1 MTNILLQYPIENEY
15 SSYLA
20 SHSGHSNAYTAAT
33 QTNYF
38 FECAASNESTDK
50 LANGSEETV
59 NGAKTNG
66 VARSPFW
73 GALDRFAQFFIEP
86 LFLANTLDREL
97 RAVDSENKKNLQSD
111 VWRLTQLAKSLS
123 NPRHPYH
130 HFSTG
135 NLQTLRDEPAK
146 RGVEVRQKF
155 IEFYE
160 RHYSANRMKLVVLG
174 REPLD
179 ELESWV
185 GELFSEVKD
194 KGLPENRW
202 DDVQPVTKDEIL
214 TQIFAK
220 PVMESRSLE
229 ISFPYQD
236 EEDMYE
242 TQPSRYLSHLIGHE
256 GPGSILSYIKEKGW
270 AQGLSAGAL
279 PVCPGSAFFEISIRL
294 TPEGLKNYQEVVKT
308 VFQYISM
315 MREHPP
321 LEWMFEEQKNMADV
335 EFTFKQKSPA
345 SRFTSKISSVMQK
358 PLPRKWLLSGTSKF
372 RKFDPNGIVQA
383 MQFLRD
389 DNFRLMIVSQDYPVE
404 FDKKEKWYGTDYHIE
419 KIPTDVASAIRK
431 ALESSPSERP
441 AELHLP
447 HKNEFIPTRLSVE
460 KKEVAE
466 PAKTPKLIRND
477 DRVRLWWKKDDTFW
491 VPKANVHITL
501 RNPLTYATPANYVKS
516 ALICHL
522 VKDSLTEFSYDA
534 ELSGLGY
541 SLNATVLGLDLSV
554 QGYNDKLSVLL
565 HKVLVSLRD
574 LKINPERFKIIKER
588 QSRTYKNWNFQQPYY
603 QVGDFNRWLLGARV
617 WMNHQYAAELPHI
630 ELDDVQTFIPQILR
644 QTHIEIFAH
653 GNFYKE
659 DALKVADLV
668 ESTLNPR
675 PLPQSLWNLRRN
687 LILPPGSNYIF
698 RHTLADP
705 ANINH
710 AIEYYLQ
717 IGSTTDRRLRA
728 MLSLFAQMTSEP
740 AFDQL
745 RTKEQLGYIVFSG
758 FRPSST
764 TMGYMVLVQS
774 ERKPDYLEE
783 RVNTFLLKFG
793 LDLEQ
798 MTTEEFEG
806 HRRSLINKRLEKLKN
821 LESETGRLWGYI
833 GSEYF
838 DFYQIDNEVAIIRQ
852 LSKADMLSFYSTYI
866 SPESPVRTKLSLH
879 MIAQA
884 SPPDTPEFTP
894 EQQKEQLVELLGQ
907 YLNSAGLDL
916 DLVELREDFEKVDVT
931 KGDEEAILS
940 TIRSSVGDKLSG
952 GKLESVVEEARQI
965 LGSLLVALKIKA
977 PIEDSKV
984 NGTNVAKMIS
994 TPIII
999 EDVDLW
1005 KASMTVSEGPR
1016 PVNDLSQFEEL
1027 EPKL

>member
-1 MTNILLQYPIENEY
+1 VQ
-15 SSYLA
+15 
-20 SHSGHSNAYTAAT
+20 
-33 QTNYF
+33 
-38 FECAASNESTDK
+38 
-50 LANGSEETV
+50 ETT
-59 NGAKTNG
+59 NGAETNG
-66 VARSPFW
+66 LTRGPFW
-73 GALDRFAQFFIEP
+73 GALDRFAQFFVEP
-86 LFLANTLDREL
+86 LFLASTLDREL

-111 VWRLTQLAKSLS
+111 VWRLSQLGKSLS
-123 NPRHPYH
+123 NPKHPYH

-135 NLQTLRDEPAK
+135 NLQTLRDEPEK

-174 REPLD
+174 RESLD
-179 ELESWV
+179 ELETWV
-185 GELFSEVKD
+185 SELFSEVKNKD
-194 KGLPENRW
+194 LPENRW
-202 DDVQPVTKDEIL
+202 DDVQPLTKDEIS

-229 ISFPYQD
+229 ISFPFQD
-236 EEDMYE
+236 EEDMHE

-256 GPGSILSYIKEKGW
+256 GPGSILSYIKEKSW
-270 AQGLSAGAL
+270 AQSLSAGAS
-279 PVCPGSAFFEISIRL
+279 PVCPGSAFFEIGVRL

-315 MREHPP
+315 MRENPP

-335 EFTFKQKSPA
+335 EFKFKQKSPA
-345 SRFTSKISSVMQK
+345 SRFTSRISAVMQK
-358 PLPRKWLLSGTSKF
+358 PLPRQWLLSGTSKF
-372 RKFDPNGIVQA
+372 RRFDAKGIVQA

-389 DNFRLMIVSQDYPVE
+389 DNFRLMIVSQDYPVD
-404 FDKKEKWYGTDYHIE
+404 FDKKEKWYGTDYRIE
-419 KIPTDVASAIRK
+419 KIPTDVSSAIRK
-431 ALESSPSERP
+431 ALESSSSERP

-460 KKEVAE
+460 KKEVVE

-477 DRVRLWWKKDDTFW
+477 DGLRLWWKKDDTFW

-534 ELSGLGY
+534 EISGLGY

-565 HKVLVSLRD
+565 QKVLVSLRD
-574 LKINPERFKIIKER
+574 LKINPERFNVIKER

-603 QVGDFNRWLLGARV
+603 QVGEFNRWLLGARS

-630 ELDDVQTFIPQILR
+630 GLDDVQAFIPQLLQ
-644 QTHIEIFAH
+644 QTHIEILAH

-668 ESTLNPR
+668 ESTLKPR
-675 PLPQSLWNLRRN
+675 ALPQSLWNLRRN

-698 RHTLADP
+698 QHTLADP
-705 ANINH
+705 ANVNH

-717 IGSTTDRRLRA
+717 VGSSTDRKLRA
-728 MLSLFAQMTSEP
+728 MLGLFAQMTSEP

-758 FRPSST
+758 ARSSAT
-764 TMGYMVLVQS
+764 TVGYMVLVQS
-774 ERKPDYLEE
+774 ERTPDYLES

-793 LDLEQ
+793 LDLEK

-821 LESETGRLWGYI
+821 LESESGRLWGHI

-838 DFYQIDNEVAIIRQ
+838 DFYQIDNEVALVRQ
-852 LSKADMLSFYSTYI
+852 LTKADMQSFYTNYI
-866 SPESPVRTKLSLH
+866 SPESSTRAKLSLH
-879 MIAQA
+879 MSAKA
-884 SPPDTPEFTP
+884 SPPKTPETTP

-907 YLNSAGLDL
+907 YLNSTGLNL
-916 DLVELREDFEKVDVT
+916 DQTELMQDFEKVDVS

-940 TIRSSVGDKLSG
+940 TIKSSVGDKLSG
-952 GKLESVVEEARQI
+952 DKLEAV
-965 LGSLLVALKIKA
+965 LGETRKNIETLLVALKIKA
-977 PIEDSKV
+977 PIEEKQV
-984 NGTNVAKMIS
+984 NGTDVAKKIP
-994 TPIII
+994 TPIVI
-999 EDVDLW
+999 EDVDTW
-1005 KASMTVSEGPR
+1005 KASMTVSKGPR
-1016 PVNDLSQFEEL
+1016 PVNDLGQFEEL

>member
-1 MTNILLQYPIENEY
+1 MSQYPVENEY

-20 SHSGHSNAYTAAT
+20 SHSGYSNAYTAAT

-38 FECAASNESTDK
+38 FECAASNDSNDK
-50 LANGSEETV
+50 VANGTQETL
-59 NGAKTNG
+59 NGAETNG
-66 VARSPFW
+66 VTKGPFW
-73 GALDRFAQFFIEP
+73 GALDRFAQFFVEP

-111 VWRLTQLAKSLS
+111 VWRLSQLGKSLS
-123 NPRHPYH
+123 NPKHPYH

-135 NLQTLRDEPAK
+135 NLQTLRDEPEK
-146 RGVEVRQKF
+146 RGVEIRQKF

-179 ELESWV
+179 ELETWV
-185 GELFSEVKD
+185 AELFSEVKNKD
-194 KGLPENRW
+194 LRENRW
-202 DDVQPVTKDEIL
+202 DDVQPMTKDEVS

-229 ISFPYQD
+229 ISFPFQD
-236 EEDMYE
+236 EEDMFE

-270 AQGLSAGAL
+270 AQSLSAGAS
-279 PVCPGSAFFEISIRL
+279 PVCPGSAFFEINVRL

-315 MREHPP
+315 MRENPP
-321 LEWMFEEQKNMADV
+321 LEWMFDEQKNMADV
-335 EFTFKQKSPA
+335 EFKFKQKSPA
-345 SRFTSKISSVMQK
+345 SRFTSRISSVMQK

-372 RKFDPNGIVQA
+372 RKFDPQGIVQA
-383 MQFLRD
+383 LQFLRD

-404 FDKKEKWYGTDYHIE
+404 FDKKEKWYGTDYHTE
-419 KIPTDVASAIRK
+419 KITTDVSSAIRK
-431 ALESSPSERP
+431 ALESSSSERP

-477 DRVRLWWKKDDTFW
+477 DGLRLWWKKDDTFW

-534 ELSGLGY
+534 EISGLGY

-565 HKVLVSLRD
+565 QKVLVSLRD
-574 LKINPERFKIIKER
+574 LKIKPERFKIIKER

-603 QVGDFNRWLLGARV
+603 QVGDFNRWLLGARA

-630 ELDDVQTFIPQILR
+630 DLDDVQAFIPQLLR
-644 QTHIEIFAH
+644 QTHIEILAH

-668 ESTLNPR
+668 ESTLKPR
-675 PLPQSLWNLRRN
+675 PLPHSLWNLRRN

-705 ANINH
+705 ANVNH

-717 IGSTTDRRLRA
+717 IGSSTDRRLRA
-728 MLSLFAQMTSEP
+728 MLGLFAQMTSEP

-758 FRPSST
+758 FRPSAT

-774 ERKPDYLEE
+774 ERTPDYLES
-783 RVNTFLLKFG
+783 RVNAFLLKFG
-793 LDLEQ
+793 LDLQ
-798 MTTEEFEG
+798 KMTTEEFEG

-821 LESETGRLWGYI
+821 LESETGRLWGYV

-838 DFYQIDNEVAIIRQ
+838 DFYQIDNEVALVRQ
-852 LSKADMLSFYSTYI
+852 LTKADMQSFYSKYI
-866 SPESPVRTKLSLH
+866 TPESPTRAKLSLH
-879 MIAQA
+879 MVAQA
-884 SPPDTPEFTP
+884 SPPETPELTQ

-907 YLNSAGLDL
+907 NLNSMGLDL
-916 DLVELREDFEKVDVT
+916 DQAELKQDFEKVDVS

-940 TIRSSVGDKLSG
+940 TIKSSIGDKLSG
-952 GKLESVVEEARQI
+952 DKLEAILEETREN
-965 LGSLLVALKIKA
+965 LGTLLIALNIKA
-977 PIEDSKV
+977 PVEDKEV
-984 NGTNVAKMIS
+984 NGTDMAEKIP

-999 EDVDLW
+999 QDVDTW

-1016 PVNDLSQFEEL
+1016 PINELSQFEEL

>member
-1 MTNILLQYPIENEY
+1 VQ
-15 SSYLA
+15 
-20 SHSGHSNAYTAAT
+20 
-33 QTNYF
+33 
-38 FECAASNESTDK
+38 
-50 LANGSEETV
+50 ETT
-59 NGAKTNG
+59 NGAETNG
-66 VARSPFW
+66 LTRGPFW
-73 GALDRFAQFFIEP
+73 GALDRFAQFFVEP
-86 LFLANTLDREL
+86 LFLASTLDREL

-111 VWRLTQLAKSLS
+111 VWRLSQLGKSLS
-123 NPRHPYH
+123 NPKHPYH

-135 NLQTLRDEPAK
+135 NLQTLRDEPEK

-160 RHYSANRMKLVVLG
+160 RHYSSNRMKLVVLG
-174 REPLD
+174 RESLD
-179 ELESWV
+179 ELETWV
-185 GELFSEVKD
+185 SELFSEVKNKD
-194 KGLPENRW
+194 LPENRW
-202 DDVQPVTKDEIL
+202 DDVQPLTKDEIS

-229 ISFPYQD
+229 ISFPFQD
-236 EEDMYE
+236 EEDMHE

-256 GPGSILSYIKEKGW
+256 GPGSILSYIKEKSW
-270 AQGLSAGAL
+270 AQSLSAGAS
-279 PVCPGSAFFEISIRL
+279 PVCPGSAFFEIGVRL

-315 MREHPP
+315 MRENPP

-335 EFTFKQKSPA
+335 EFKFKQKSPA
-345 SRFTSKISSVMQK
+345 SRFTSRISAVMQK
-358 PLPRKWLLSGTSKF
+358 PLPRQWLLSGTSKF
-372 RKFDPNGIVQA
+372 RRFDPKGIVQA

-389 DNFRLMIVSQDYPVE
+389 DNFRLMIVSQDYPVD
-404 FDKKEKWYGTDYHIE
+404 FDKKEKWYGTDYRIE
-419 KIPTDVASAIRK
+419 KIPTDVSSAIRK
-431 ALESSPSERP
+431 ALESSSSERP

-460 KKEVAE
+460 KKEVVE

-477 DRVRLWWKKDDTFW
+477 DGLRLWWKKDDTFW

-534 ELSGLGY
+534 EISGLGY

-565 HKVLVSLRD
+565 QKVLVSLRD
-574 LKINPERFKIIKER
+574 LKINPERFNVIKER

-603 QVGDFNRWLLGARV
+603 QVGEFNRWLLGARS

-630 ELDDVQTFIPQILR
+630 GLDDVQAFIPQLLQ
-644 QTHIEIFAH
+644 QTHIEILAH

-668 ESTLNPR
+668 ESTLKPR
-675 PLPQSLWNLRRN
+675 ALPQSLWNLRRN

-698 RHTLADP
+698 QHTLADP
-705 ANINH
+705 ANVNH

-717 IGSTTDRRLRA
+717 VGSSTDRKLRA
-728 MLSLFAQMTSEP
+728 MLGLFAQMTSEP

-758 FRPSST
+758 ARSSAT
-764 TMGYMVLVQS
+764 TVGYMVLVQS
-774 ERKPDYLEE
+774 ERTPDYLES

-793 LDLEQ
+793 LDLEK

-821 LESETGRLWGYI
+821 LESESGRLWGHI

-838 DFYQIDNEVAIIRQ
+838 DFYQIDNEVALVRQ
-852 LSKADMLSFYSTYI
+852 LTKADMQSFYTNYI
-866 SPESPVRTKLSLH
+866 SPESSTRAKLSLH
-879 MIAQA
+879 MSAKA
-884 SPPDTPEFTP
+884 SPPKTPETTP

-907 YLNSAGLDL
+907 YLNSTGLNL
-916 DLVELREDFEKVDVT
+916 DQTELMQDFEKVDVS

-940 TIRSSVGDKLSG
+940 TIKSSVGDKLSG
-952 GKLESVVEEARQI
+952 DKLEAV
-965 LGSLLVALKIKA
+965 LGETRKNIETLLVALKIKA
-977 PIEDSKV
+977 PIEEKQV
-984 NGTNVAKMIS
+984 NGTDVAKKIP
-994 TPIII
+994 TPIVI
-999 EDVDLW
+999 EDVDTW
-1005 KASMTVSEGPR
+1005 KASMTVSKGPR

>member
-1 MTNILLQYPIENEY
+1 VQ
-15 SSYLA
+15 
-20 SHSGHSNAYTAAT
+20 
-33 QTNYF
+33 
-38 FECAASNESTDK
+38 
-50 LANGSEETV
+50 ETT
-59 NGAKTNG
+59 NGAETNG
-66 VARSPFW
+66 LTRGPFW
-73 GALDRFAQFFIEP
+73 GALDRFAQFFVEP
-86 LFLANTLDREL
+86 LFLASTLDREL

-111 VWRLTQLAKSLS
+111 VWRLSQLGKSLS
-123 NPRHPYH
+123 NPKHPYH

-135 NLQTLRDEPAK
+135 NLQTLRDEPEK

-174 REPLD
+174 RESLD
-179 ELESWV
+179 ELETWV
-185 GELFSEVKD
+185 SELFSEVKNKD
-194 KGLPENRW
+194 LPENRW
-202 DDVQPVTKDEIL
+202 DDVQPLTKDEIS

-229 ISFPYQD
+229 ISFPFQD
-236 EEDMYE
+236 EEDMHE

-256 GPGSILSYIKEKGW
+256 GPGSILSYIKEKSW
-270 AQGLSAGAL
+270 AQSLSAGAS
-279 PVCPGSAFFEISIRL
+279 PVCPGSAFFEIGVRL

-315 MREHPP
+315 MRENPP

-335 EFTFKQKSPA
+335 EFKFKQKSPA
-345 SRFTSKISSVMQK
+345 SRFTSRISAVMQK
-358 PLPRKWLLSGTSKF
+358 PLPRQWLLSGTSKF
-372 RKFDPNGIVQA
+372 RRFDAKGIVQA

-389 DNFRLMIVSQDYPVE
+389 DNFRLMIVSQDYPVD
-404 FDKKEKWYGTDYHIE
+404 FDKKEKWYGTDYRIE
-419 KIPTDVASAIRK
+419 KIPTDVSSAIRK
-431 ALESSPSERP
+431 ALESSSSERP

-460 KKEVAE
+460 KKEVVE

-477 DRVRLWWKKDDTFW
+477 DGLRLWWKKDDTFW

-534 ELSGLGY
+534 EISGLGY

-565 HKVLVSLRD
+565 QKVLVSLRD
-574 LKINPERFKIIKER
+574 LKINPERFNVIKER

-603 QVGDFNRWLLGARV
+603 QVGEFNRWLLGARS

-630 ELDDVQTFIPQILR
+630 GLDDVQAFIPQLLQ
-644 QTHIEIFAH
+644 QTHIEILAH

-668 ESTLNPR
+668 ESTLKPR
-675 PLPQSLWNLRRN
+675 ALPQSLWNLRRN

-698 RHTLADP
+698 QHTLADP
-705 ANINH
+705 ANVNH

-717 IGSTTDRRLRA
+717 VGSSTDRKLRA
-728 MLSLFAQMTSEP
+728 MLGLFAQMTSEP

-758 FRPSST
+758 ARSSAT
-764 TMGYMVLVQS
+764 TVGYMVLVQS
-774 ERKPDYLEE
+774 ERTPDYLES

-793 LDLEQ
+793 LDLEK

-821 LESETGRLWGYI
+821 LESESGRLWGHI

-838 DFYQIDNEVAIIRQ
+838 DFYQIDNEVALVRQ
-852 LSKADMLSFYSTYI
+852 LTKADMQSFYTNYI
-866 SPESPVRTKLSLH
+866 SPESSTRAKLSLH
-879 MIAQA
+879 MSAKA
-884 SPPDTPEFTP
+884 SPPKTPETTP

-907 YLNSAGLDL
+907 YLNSTGLNL
-916 DLVELREDFEKVDVT
+916 DQTELMQDFEKVDVS

-940 TIRSSVGDKLSG
+940 TIKSSVGDKLSG
-952 GKLESVVEEARQI
+952 DKLEAV
-965 LGSLLVALKIKA
+965 LGETRKNIETLLVALKIKA
-977 PIEDSKV
+977 PIEEKQV
-984 NGTNVAKMIS
+984 NGTDVAKKIP
-994 TPIII
+994 TPIVI
-999 EDVDLW
+999 EDVDTW
-1005 KASMTVSEGPR
+1005 KASMTVSKGPR